1 MLKLDFASSLKPVKR
16 AKRAKT
22 PFFGVFGVFGPK
34 MTLFGGLKKGVFFDP
49 FFGPKNTHMFFGV
62 TKNSVI
68 PKMSTHQ
75 KWCTPKNEL
84 THQKMSTYQKVVY
97 TKKRVDTPKMSTYQ
111 KVVYTKKRVDTS
123 KNEYIPKSGV
133 HQKTS

>member
-49 FFGPKNTHMFFGV
+49 FFGPKNEHMFFGV

-68 PKMSTHQ
+68 PKNEY
-75 KWCTPKNEL
+75 TPK
-84 THQKMSTYQKVVY
+84 MVY
-97 TKKRVDTPKMSTYQ
+97 TKKRVDTP
-111 KVVYTKKRVDTS
+111 

>member
-34 MTLFGGLKKGVFFDP
+34 MTLFGGLKKGVFFDL

-62 TKNSVI
+62 TKNEYI
-68 PKMSTHQ
+68 PKSEL
-75 KWCTPKNEL
+75 TPK
-84 THQKMSTYQKVVY
+84 MVY

-111 KVVYTKKRVDTS
+111 KVVYTKKRVDTT
-123 KNEYIPKSGV
+123 KNGV
-133 HQKTS
+133 HQKTSIHTKKHVYPFLVSTLVAMDHTIR